1 MRLTTLAVGTLIVLA
16 GCQKE
21 AATPPPA
28 PKTTVKQV
36 TTTAPPVAIE
46 GKQEF
51 AVAFAQPD
59 LLASFVVGT
68 KSGTATQAAKV
79 AKKADV
85 VAFDVVVK
93 NVPAG
98 LAATVEVFDA
108 KDTKV
113 YSERKLVPAS
123 KTVSM
128 AWNDPKKKAGEYK
141 VRLFLGGDQYAEQ
154 PLTIN
159 K

>member
-1 MRLTTLAVGTLIVLA
+1 MRLTTLAVATAILLT

-21 AATPPPA
+21 AAPPPAA

-51 AVAFAQPD
+51 AVAFTQPD
-59 LLASFVVGT
+59 LLHSFVVGT
-68 KSGTATQAAKV
+68 KKGTATQASKV
-79 AKKADV
+79 AKKAEV
-85 VAFDVVVK
+85 IAFDVIVK
-93 NVPAG
+93 DVPAG

-108 KDTKV
+108 KENKIF
-113 YSERKLVPAS
+113 SERKVVPQS
-123 KTVSM
+123 KSVSLT
-128 AWNDPKKKAGEYK
+128 WNDPKKKDGEYK

-159 K
+159 